1 MSHFRFS
8 GVSVSAPDTD
18 APEPT
23 SPAHTHAVRDRE
35 ILAPF
40 DLEITEARVVV
51 LGPNGSG
58 KSTFL
63 RLLNGLTL
71 PSAGAVTV
79 DGMDTAAQI
88 RDVRRTVGFLFTDP
102 LSQLV
107 MPIVREDVE
116 LSLKAG
122 IKNSTARRTAA
133 IEALASLGVDHLS
146 ERSVYDLS
154 GGERQLVA
162 LVSVLAA
169 GQRVLVADEP
179 NTLLD
184 LRNTLRLRQIFRSL
198 EQQIIFATHD
208 LDFAADA
215 ERALVFDGGTIVYDG
230 AAPGGI
236 AAYRALCSIEAPRA
250 EGLDAR

>member
-8 GVSVSAPDTD
+8 GAFVTAPDTQSAESTND
-18 APEPT
+18 EI
-23 SPAHTHAVRDRE
+23 VRDRE

-40 DLEITEARVVV
+40 DLEISQARVVV

-71 PSAGAVTV
+71 PDGGTVTV
-79 DGMDTAAQI
+79 DGFDTAAHI
-88 RDVRRTVGFLFTDP
+88 RDVRKTVGFLFTDP

-107 MPIVREDVE
+107 MPVVREDVE
-116 LSLKAG
+116 LSLKAS
-122 IKNSTARRTAA
+122 IKNSAARRAA
-133 IEALASLGVDHLS
+133 ALEALASLNVDHLS

-169 GQRVLVADEP
+169 GQSVLVADEP

-184 LRNTLRLRQIFRSL
+184 LRNTLRLRQIFREL
-198 EQQIIFATHD
+198 PQQIIFATHD
-208 LDFAADA
+208 LEFAQDA
-215 ERALVFDGGTIVYDG
+215 ERALVFDGGKIVYDG

-236 AAYRALCSIEAPRA
+236 ATYRELCS
-250 EGLDAR
+250 LDAAQTEGFDAR

>member
-8 GVSVSAPDTD
+8 GVSVTTPAAMDS
-18 APEPT
+18 PT
-23 SPAHTHAVRDRE
+23 SGDTSVRDQV

-40 DLEITEARVVV
+40 DLELTEARVVV

-63 RLLNGLTL
+63 RLLNGLSA
-71 PSAGAVTV
+71 PSAGTVSVDGFDTV
-79 DGMDTAAQI
+79 DAP
-88 RDVRRTVGFLFTDP
+88 RDVRQRVAFLFTDP
-102 LSQLV
+102 MSQLV
-107 MPIVREDVE
+107 MPLVREDVE
-116 LSLKAG
+116 LSLKAT
-122 IKNSTARRTAA
+122 IKNSAARREA
-133 IEALASLGVDHLS
+133 ALAALDSVGVAHLA

-184 LRNTLRLRQIFRSL
+184 LRNTNRLRRIFRSL
-198 EQQIIFATHD
+198 PQQIIFATHD
-208 LDFAADA
+208 LDFAQDAD
-215 ERALVFDGGTIVYDG
+215 RALVFDGGKIVYDG
-230 AAPGGI
+230 AAPGGL
-236 AAYRALCSIEAPRA
+236 AAYRDLCSA
-250 EGLDAR
+250 EDLDAR